1 MKQGKKQRRSA
12 LDTLGDAVL
21 AHPAPHPK
29 TEESVLGI
37 RPAIGSDTE
46 LRFRFARHLTMISR
60 RWRTRL
66 DERLRAIGQTQA
78 RWQTL
83 FWIAL
88 SGKAPTQREIADRVG
103 VEGPTLVR
111 TINALEQL
119 GLVERR
125 AGGDDRRTKT
135 LHLTGKAE
143 PLLREIS
150 DIADD
155 LRDDLLRDVTR
166 EELKICLSVFSRVLK
181 RLDEA

>member
-1 MKQGKKQRRSA
+1 MSEGKKKRPSA
-12 LDTLGDAVL
+12 LDTLGDAMLV
-21 AHPAPHPK
+21 HPAPREKSGKIPFD
-29 TEESVLGI
+29 I
-37 RPAIGSDTE
+37 RPVAGSDTD
-46 LRFRFARHLTMISR
+46 LKFRFARFLTMISR

-88 SGKAPTQREIADRVG
+88 SGSAPTQREIADRVG

-111 TINALEQL
+111 TINTLEQQ

-125 AGGDDRRTKT
+125 AGGEDRRTKT
-135 LHLTGKAE
+135 LHLTSQAE
-143 PLLREIS
+143 PLLQAIS